1 MAHIIEKVDF
11 LSLVL
16 FIVGA
21 GFYNTTDR
29 GQFGDS
35 LAEMDDSVGKIM
47 EFIEEA
53 GIMENT
59 VIFFSADNG

>member
-1 MAHIIEKVDF
+1 MF
-11 LSLVL
+11 T
-16 FIVGA
+16 IVSFYIYIGEN
-21 GFYNTTDR
+21 FYNKTDR

-35 LAEMDDSVGKIM
+35 LAEMDDSIGKLM

-59 VIFFSADNG
+59 LIFFSADNG